1 MEFLMEYGLFLAKA
15 VTFVVVVALI
25 VGIVSNLGQRHRKG
39 DKGHIEVL
47 PLNEFSEQMHEA
59 VKEAV
64 LDEHQQKAERKKQKQ
79 EEKEKQKQQKKAAAG
94 KKDPDTDSED
104 KEERRKRV
112 FVLNFDGDIQASAV
126 SQLRQCI
133 TAVLAEA
140 NEKDEVV
147 VKLQSPGGAVHSYG
161 LAASQLD
168 RIRNKQVPLTICVD
182 QVAASGGYMMACVG
196 DRILSA
202 PFAMIGSIGVIG
214 QLPNFNK
221 LLKKHDVEFEQHTAG
236 DYKRTLTMLGENT
249 DEDRHKFRQDLEEI
263 HQQFKAYVAERR
275 PELNIEQVAT
285 GEVWLGSRAQELGL
299 VDEVLTSDEYLT
311 SQMDQADL
319 FEVSFVQKK
328 NIQEKLGLAAEQ
340 GVERGLSRWWQKL
353 SNSRFYS

>member
-15 VTFVVVVALI
+15 ITFVVVVAVI
-25 VGIVSNLGQRHRKG
+25 AGIVTSLGQRHRKG

-47 PLNEFSEQMHEA
+47 PLNEFNEQMHSA

-64 LDEHQQKAERKKQKQ
+64 LDSEQHKAECKKQKQ
-79 EEKEKQKQQKKAAAG
+79 ADKDKQKKRKQAQKKG
-94 KKDPDTDSED
+94 EQES
-104 KEERRKRV
+104 RKRV
-112 FVLNFDGDIQASAV
+112 FVLTFDGDIQASAV
-126 SQLRQCI
+126 SQLRQSI

-140 NEKDEVV
+140 TDKDEVV
-147 VKLQSPGGAVHSYG
+147 LKLQSPGGAVHSYG

-168 RIRNKQVPLTICVD
+168 RIRKKGIPLTVCVD

-236 DYKRTLTMLGENT
+236 DFKRTLTMLGENT
-249 DEDRHKFRQDLEEI
+249 DADREKFRQDLEAI

-275 PELNIEQVAT
+275 PNLDIEQVAT
-285 GEVWLGSRAQELGL
+285 GEVWLGSRSLELGL

-311 SQMDQADL
+311 GQLADADL
-319 FEVSFVQKK
+319 YEVSFVQKK
-328 NIQEKLGLAAEQ
+328 NIQEKLGLAAQ
-340 GVERGLSRWWQKL
+340 SGVERGISRWWQKL
-353 SNSRFYS
+353 NSDRFYS